1 MKIIPP
7 LIPLRLLRRVASSID
22 RAIHPPVSS
31 GRTKPIVQITLPIVD
46 STMLRF
52 AIMVDRAHSDN
63 LEDFL
68 FVVARLEGLN
78 YNPREIRAII
88 IAKLTEIIEQYKI
101 KENGVGGSSSPNVD
115 ELLSD
120 GIAQKIKT
128 KIISIMTRDL
138 GISRDSLSSSTG
150 RENLKDYF
158 NALLDAYL
166 PLGDETMFGCLE
178 GLGLEFIPFKGDKY
192 KLVSINK
199 EELRKLAK
207 DSKAH
212 IALAEEFAWLK
223 KKKSDII
230 SHFLTDPDITVFI
243 FNAENKLVGGLS
255 AIEADFSVKEGLLRK
270 THRQYKLICMEGAA
284 IADGHKKEGLQNY
297 VAYLIIKSIYEKAA
311 RKKVLLATQSQNWI
325 VIWSLYKHLGLILDY
340 SKPFIQEA
348 LDVIEENILK
358 CKELSI
364 TKEGFCQGVYID
376 QDAWGMG
383 RATEVELEEILWN
396 IHALF
401 SPIATIKLL
410 RLMAE
415 LDDTDARIWLGHVTG
430 VKIKAMELFLDYK
443 ELKLRYF

>member
-1 MKIIPP
+1 
-7 LIPLRLLRRVASSID
+7 
-22 RAIHPPVSS
+22 
-31 GRTKPIVQITLPIVD
+31 
-46 STMLRF
+46 
-52 AIMVDRAHSDN
+52 MVDRSHSDN
-63 LEDFL
+63 LKDFL
-68 FVVARLEGLN
+68 FIIACLEGLN
-78 YNPREIRAII
+78 YKPREIRTII
-88 IAKLTEIIEQYKI
+88 IAKFTEIIEQYEI
-101 KENGVGGSSSPNVD
+101 KENGVSGSSSPNID

-120 GIAQKIKT
+120 GIARKIKT

-138 GISRDSLSSSTG
+138 GISRDSLLSRAG

-158 NALLDAYL
+158 NELLDAHL

-178 GLGLEFIPFKGDKY
+178 ELGLEFIPFKGNKY

-199 EELRKLAK
+199 EELEKLAK

-223 KKKSDII
+223 KKESDIV

-270 THRQYKLICMEGAA
+270 THRQYKLIWMEGAA

-443 ELKLRYF
+443 ELKPRLYASTQK